1 MMRDLLLKKW
11 AQVRTGLLDTIA
23 KFEDA
28 ELGYRP
34 FDKAYSAGELML
46 HVAHEENIEMRY
58 APLPQFAKLPPAYV
72 ATSYADKASIVA
84 VLTAPHAATV
94 SYREGLND
102 HEVMA
107 EVELPWGQTARRID
121 MLWHVLEHEVH
132 HRAEL
137 SLMLGLL
144 GREGLDAWPNAPRN
158 RSRTR

>member
-1 MMRDLLLKKW
+1 MMRDLLLQKW
-11 AQVRTGLLDTIA
+11 AQVRIGLLDTIA

-34 FDKAYSAGELML
+34 FDKAYSAGE
-46 HVAHEENIEMRY
+46 HATRAHAGGHRG
-58 APLPQFAKLPPAYV
+58 ALRPPAQFAELPPAHV

-121 MLWHVLEHEVH
+121 ML
-132 HRAEL
+132 
-137 SLMLGLL
+137 
-144 GREGLDAWPNAPRN
+144 
-158 RSRTR
+158 